1 MEKED
6 SEAESGDPTMTKLLN
21 YFETMEAS
29 GSQSNEVCKYS
40 IMIDSLLET
49 NIKLKT
55 RNREL
60 QDRNKEL
67 QQKNEEF
74 QAEIEHLKGSLGKCT
89 CRTTSSSQE
98 EGEEKD
104 KSEAE
109 GSKGVE
115 SAVVPSTLSEICPA
129 GSSEAGAQ
137 LQEGHEGRKE
147 DGGATPTVPGSPDNP
162 RQVRGGQD
170 VASSEEQDGETV
182 QKQTTRDNC
191 SENHDYNMDEQSE
204 TLHNSQMV
212 LINESN
218 DTNDHGQDYP
228 TLSVDSKA
236 IDSIDYDMDGQSS
249 ETLHYSQTLNNESK
263 DTNDHSQ
270 NNLTLA
276 RYSPTGGSIE
286 PPRTERSAFQ
296 VVYDMMRELS
306 MQAVSGTLHG
316 ASSRLSGNQRL
327 TVDTTGGLG
336 GSAKPAEDNV
346 VVIDLTESVSATQDS
361 CRGDKMEKGRN
372 GCRRSRSR
380 SSSRGRN
387 MASSAQLQ
395 DVTPVQEEHQVTGEE
410 ESAIANDKVTKTWD
424 QALQTNI
431 QEEDRVV
438 NLTQADCHSTPELSD
453 GAVLCSPEMAAEFTE
468 ENRSDHPPKV
478 QTFKRRRRK
487 KARRCGRK
495 PVVKEMSIINGSM
508 SSKDVIQYLQTH
520 HAQEETTFRTD
531 CSGESS
537 TEKREVN
544 PHGMID
550 AESALRAVMVIS
562 DSCTIAEDTDS
573 QVENMDNKGM
583 DSVEE
588 LGHTTVTSVG
598 IDNQE
603 EGKHSQTDD
612 LTATDVC
619 LSRSDTVQQGT
630 SVVQSTDTRT
640 QSTDLSVTCQL
651 EQGRCGSKIVSDDTD
666 MDTPPVAPPKRRGRG
681 RPPKKKRT
689 PPKDRSLHVE
699 NNESSCRSQVT
710 FGDTDVETA
719 PVGQPKRRG
728 RGRPPGKKRPPV
740 DRSLHGENN
749 TPSVYSRLGSP
760 SKEKTE
766 NNEYSICRR
775 PRSLSKEKTEHIE
788 YSISRRPRSLS
799 KEKAV
804 DNEYSISSRL
814 RSRSREKPEERR
826 TELFRSDDE
835 EQEVVRD
842 TASSAVGEDST
853 SWMSPEV
860 SSLEGIPAFS
870 DSVANENTDNA
881 INADEIRSNGKDSV
895 DEAVHKATTNVDGND
910 QEEQQVI
917 SEETADVCH
926 GHSDAIQE
934 EVLVGSI
941 PGETFQSVGR
951 GTKSKTIDSEHIQ
964 EELRIEIPSE
974 STGEISPKLRT
985 SCKPLGKKKYK
996 RRKPPGKSRL
1006 FQQLRRRSKER
1017 HPEIEAELLPG
1028 NDISEQEAPQNTE
1041 SSSTATGTVST
1052 GITDYMQLPDEM
1064 HVTAADELNVSPS
1077 DVADE
1082 EFWSPSDHDSTEMS
1096 FTQDSEEE
1104 DKENGDQ
1111 VLDGGP
1117 EETELTSLVDKDS
1130 SPTTT
1135 SDQEASRKFPD
1146 VLARSLEELSS
1157 VVGKDSSPP
1166 TTTSDREVLKKFPEV
1181 LAKSPVVMIKRLEM
1195 TSQRTYVCEASCH
1208 KDSCNN
1214 VQGPLDPEVATTSPS
1229 LQESTQGSL
1238 PNYPTPETADESETS
1253 CHRDSCSS
1261 VQEPLDPDV
1270 TSPMQESAQGSL
1282 LNYPTPK
1289 TSDELESLKPK
1300 SVENGLCRKVKAR
1313 KGSRESPVEVE
1324 SVEPKSMENGLC
1336 RKVKARKGS
1345 RVSPREKR
1353 NYFPKSQGMTRAWTK
1368 AEVLTQLREYNTRER
1383 SPLRPSERAANEEVH
1398 QETTCLIDLES
1409 ALMAVKVIQNSPL
1422 PPEGNSSK
1430 KCRSKITQRHT
1441 AKHNNKS
1448 STQHEED
1455 HLSHCSAEEDC
1466 PSETLA
1472 PDVYKDA
1479 ERRDEVVESPVHV
1492 KKEIQ
1497 NQENVVGTKLGTLK
1511 IRVRLRKSRV
1521 DGKIRAT
1528 CIDTAASG
1536 GDQKRRRKR
1545 NDEKL
1550 HVKRKIHN
1558 GIAEV
1563 QESKETHSEDGR
1575 TSNEVQQAGRNASLS
1590 KKSSTSLHAQKQKLD
1605 CSKEISK
1612 GQDKAANAKRKGSE
1626 ESSESTEDVIK
1637 TTSLRQARKL
1647 KLAKL
1652 KALECKKI
1660 YKLRDSSTAEKA
1672 CGKPATCMAN
1682 GQTSQSSVK
1691 RKELTDSDA
1700 VAKQHSGG
1708 SLASKTPRSKAGLK
1722 EPVGK
1727 ARVTKVPIC
1736 DRDGKKQK
1744 THSESILQTTAD
1756 EQCQKPSTAVTNVER
1771 CDSSK
1776 ERHQEETRRTLGHA
1790 PPDLTVEN
1798 RRKKDFGSAL
1808 MLADCP
1814 IDERATRQVG
1824 KKAPSQKSLQPRKKR
1839 RMEEK
1844 NPSNGRVVEKRRQSV
1859 GTGEGQEGGKSTNSK
1874 KQSNKP
1880 GNPAQDQMQRTV
1892 VFSLTGTDSHRG
1904 STSDEQWNT
1913 ALSGGCTT
1921 SSSSKASEDQWW
1933 SASSEQRSP
1942 TDVADEVFWS
1952 PGADDVG
1959 AEVEVPFSPVKSQRG
1974 KNPGAA
1980 QTAREAQLNNAATE
1994 EEDSAQSCKKVG
2006 PTRRNSTGNKSST
2019 KRKTEQNKSRGQSS
2033 VKGKGNL
2040 AVKGKDSSTD
2050 ATPLLST
2057 DSRKQLCPEQ
2067 SDVGE
2072 GQSASPSSSNG
2083 TPQFTEAGQKVQVV
2097 FTSVQS
2103 PAMPASLHGDSP
2115 LSPWKRRPPALFS
2128 STNIPRMASLTQEKT
2143 PQESQSEKQK
2153 AGKRRQAKEKP
2164 ANKTVRGRRKT
2175 FPSTSQEQHTAS
2187 AAFQES
2193 SADQV
2198 PDAVSGK
2205 DAMNALNC
2213 VSLQKTGDSVGSCS
2227 QQSNMS
2233 FHMQL
2238 TPQVKVLGSS
2248 RPGTDGGNGSSQ
2260 MLTQLAE
2267 QCYPDPLLTMGC
2279 NKVMLEN
2286 SVRGLQDFGD
2296 DNPVVNMNVSL
2307 PAVSQIPQLN
2317 TTISPTALSLLT
2329 FRSEQAIF
2337 TNMPLDT
2344 VSSLPRAVDN
2354 NMTFDTVTSLPDISF
2369 TLGVQN
2375 ALETEET
2382 AMQEPSSNIK
2392 GQKESA
2398 ETLKKKKQPSP
2409 DNGQMN
2415 VSDNARNFMP
2425 SGKDIYTATSNSI
2438 CDIEVPVM
2446 PDKSCGDTQQR
2457 DAHPLDKIAEVVQH
2471 VPTSPTIK
2479 RKLRNL
2485 VDSPPKEKPTATDKF
2500 SPVPVLIDGKE
2511 KLPIS
2516 RLPPGKNAYTHNAV
2530 LPDQPLQE
2538 NALGH
2543 NLLVLATASD
2553 LVERLWSPTNVDVN
2567 RNNCHPTLHEKHT
2580 TEINRES
2587 ARELAAKVSA
2597 ALSRADDL
2605 GHLTV
2610 GSSNPQAQ
2618 VLMAENLTD
2627 ITAAPGVDEGKTGD
2641 ILEEAMLQITGSQAE
2656 GGASLPKPALTSCT
2670 SSSSAAGNQ
2679 PVDKNPLLNVTA
2691 STQPVGSYPP
2701 LPVAADSMPVKDS
2714 PSVTSANN
2722 NKLDNLLLSVGTTTN
2737 TSCLFSSVT
2746 ASMVPVESSPQT
2758 LETGKD
2764 EFVGRLPAGPPIRTS
2779 SRPVD
2784 SCTSLPATTANS
2796 MSSTATSPVL
2806 SNSTITPTMALLTT
2820 KKTSQSQ
2827 SGKQKAGKDTQAKE
2841 NPAKNTISD
2850 RRKSHTDPRTS
2861 QEQDIISAAFQ
2872 EAIADQLPDT
2882 VSGSCK
2888 EVTAASPVPD
2898 KDVFMGHPIPVARVE
2913 LAESFDSLEVEAS
2926 DVPEQ
2931 ADCANLKGGA
2941 DNDAISAEKRKKW
2954 PETSS
2959 SPKPE
2964 KGSTRVHAIVT
2975 SEPTEFCDAQ
2985 SHTTSLDYSPD
2996 SDDNWEGMETSDADV
3011 HPSCCDTKP
3020 LVGNAKKNTEQEEA
3034 EHFKRNMD
3042 HSNPDICQE
3051 PPMKVRR
3058 TLLLGKAGT
3067 PAGLEDMAKLSVTGA
3082 FVGPHRDV
3090 DFHTIRQKSPE
3101 LSDSPVVSN
3110 SSNSHSST
3118 QLGSVVEKP
3127 SLCNGGATQAEKKTS
3142 PGSLASMVQKGNMKL
3157 KKLRPPSFLASRT
3170 TVGSDVG
3177 DVRSRAPTDRPTHL
3191 QHGTQQGN
3199 GMVQGRDRAS
3209 SSASH
3214 PTFPWV
3220 KETDQ
3225 ERIRRLEQEVQTF
3238 VKDSSQQQMKVRLTT
3253 NDELMKMKHIAA
3265 RYCIEVALVHGWTIL
3280 LYKTRKTKIP
3290 VQPALQRHR

>member
-74 QAEIEHLKGSLGKCT
+74 QAEIKHLKGSLGKCT

-98 EGEEKD
+98 EGETICLQEKD
-104 KSEAE
+104 NSEAE

-115 SAVVPSTLSEICPA
+115 SAVVPSTLSAVEESEICPA

-137 LQEGHEGRKE
+137 LQEGHEDMKV
-147 DGGATPTVPGSPDNP
+147 DGVATPTVPGSPEDP
-162 RQVRGGQD
+162 QEVHGGQD
-170 VASSEEQDGETV
+170 VASSEEQDREMV
-182 QKQTTRDNC
+182 QKQTTRDNS
-191 SENHDYNMDEQSE
+191 SENHDYNMDEQSSE
-204 TLHNSQMV
+204 ALQNSQM
-212 LINESN
+212 I
-218 DTNDHGQDYP
+218 
-228 TLSVDSKA
+228 
-236 IDSIDYDMDGQSS
+236 
-249 ETLHYSQTLNNESK
+249 LNN

-270 NNLTLA
+270 DDLTLT
-276 RYSPTGGSIE
+276 RYSPTGGSME
-286 PPRTERSAFQ
+286 PARTERSAFQ

-306 MQAVSGTLHG
+306 MQAVSGTLQG
-316 ASSRLSGNQRL
+316 TSSRLSGNQRL
-327 TVDTTGGLG
+327 TVDTTGGSG
-336 GSAKPAEDNV
+336 GPAKPVEDNV

-361 CRGDKMEKGRN
+361 CRSDKMEKDRN
-372 GCRRSRSR
+372 SCRRSRSR

-387 MASSAQLQ
+387 TVSSALMQ
-395 DVTPVQEEHQVTGEE
+395 DAASVQEEKQVVCEE
-410 ESAIANDKVTKTWD
+410 ESELSAISNDKATKTWD
-424 QALQTNI
+424 QTLQTNMQEDDI
-431 QEEDRVV
+431 QQDDRVV
-438 NLTQADCHSTPELSD
+438 DLTQADYHSTPELSG
-453 GAVLCSPEMAAEFTE
+453 GAVLCSPEKAAEFTE
-468 ENRSDHPPKV
+468 ENESGHPPKG
-478 QTFKRRRRK
+478 QTFNRRRRK
-487 KARRCGRK
+487 TRKRGRK
-495 PVVKEMSIINGSM
+495 PVIKEMSIINGSM

-520 HAQEETTFRTD
+520 HAQEEITFRTD

-537 TEKREVN
+537 TEKRGGS
-544 PHGMID
+544 PHGVID

-562 DSCTIAEDTDS
+562 DSCTIAEDTDN
-573 QVENMDNKGM
+573 QVENNDNKGV

-588 LGHTTVTSVG
+588 LGHTTVISVG

-603 EGKHSQTDD
+603 EGKHSETDD

-619 LSRSDTVQQGT
+619 PSPSDTVQQGT
-630 SVVQSTDTRT
+630 SAVQSTDTRT
-640 QSTDLSVTCQL
+640 QSTDLGVTCQL

-666 MDTPPVAPPKRRGRG
+666 METPPVAPPKRRGRG
-681 RPPKKKRT
+681 RPPKKKKT

-699 NNESSCRSQVT
+699 NNESSCRSKVT
-710 FGDTDVETA
+710 FGDTDVET
-719 PVGQPKRRG
+719 PVVPPKCRG

-766 NNEYSICRR
+766 NNEYSISRR

-799 KEKAV
+799 KEKTEN
-804 DNEYSISSRL
+804 NEYSISSRL

-826 TELFRSDDE
+826 TELIRSDDE
-835 EQEVVRD
+835 EQTVVRD
-842 TASSAVGEDST
+842 TASF
-853 SWMSPEV
+853 WMTPEL
-860 SSLEGIPAFS
+860 SSSEGIPTFS

-881 INADEIRSNGKDSV
+881 INADESRSNGKDSV
-895 DEAVHKATTNVDGND
+895 DDAVHKVTTHVDGND
-910 QEEQQVI
+910 QKEQPVI

-926 GHSDAIQE
+926 RHSDAIQE

-941 PGETFQSVGR
+941 PGETFQSVDS
-951 GTKSKTIDSEHIQ
+951 GTKTIGSGHIQ

-996 RRKPPGKSRL
+996 RRNPQKKSRL

-1017 HPEIEAELLPG
+1017 HPEIEAELLLG
-1028 NDISEQEAPQNTE
+1028 DDISEQEAPQNTE

-1052 GITDYMQLPDEM
+1052 GIADYMQLPDEM

-1082 EFWSPSDHDSTEMS
+1082 EFWCPSDHDSAEMS
-1096 FTQDSEEE
+1096 FTQHSQEE

-1130 SPTTT
+1130 LPTTT

-1146 VLARSLEELSS
+1146 VLARSPEELSS
-1157 VVGKDSSPP
+1157 IVGKDSSPP
-1166 TTTSDREVLKKFPEV
+1166 ITTSDREVLKKFPEV

-1208 KDSCNN
+1208 KDSCGNL
-1214 VQGPLDPEVATTSPS
+1214 QEPLDPELATTSHS
-1229 LQESTQGSL
+1229 MQESAQGFL
-1238 PNYPTPETADESETS
+1238 PNYPTPETEAS
-1253 CHRDSCSS
+1253 CHGDSCSS

-1289 TSDELESLKPK
+1289 TSDESKSLKPK
-1300 SVENGLCRKVKAR
+1300 S
-1313 KGSRESPVEVE
+1313 
-1324 SVEPKSMENGLC
+1324 MENWLC

-1383 SPLRPSERAANEEVH
+1383 SPLRPSVTRNE
-1398 QETTCLIDLES
+1398 TKCLIDLES
-1409 ALMAVKVIQNSPL
+1409 ALMAVEVIQNLPSP
-1422 PPEGNSSK
+1422 PAGNAMFEGHGDSTSK
-1430 KCRSKITQRHT
+1430 NTPRHT
-1441 AKHNNKS
+1441 TKRNKKS
-1448 STQHEED
+1448 NTQHMED
-1455 HLSHCSAEEDC
+1455 RLSHFSAEKDC
-1466 PSETLA
+1466 PSEETLT
-1472 PDVYKDA
+1472 PDMCKVA
-1479 ERRDEVVESPVHV
+1479 ERRKDVEESSVE
-1492 KKEIQ
+1492 KEFQ
-1497 NQENVVGTKLGTLK
+1497 NYENVIGTKPGTLK
-1511 IRVRLRKSRV
+1511 IRVRLSKSRV

-1536 GDQKRRRKR
+1536 GDQKRSRKSSGQRPQVKR
-1545 NDEKL
+1545 NMD
-1550 HVKRKIHN
+1550 N
-1558 GIAEV
+1558 GIGEV
-1563 QESKETHSEDGR
+1563 QESKGIHSEDGR
-1575 TSNEVQQAGRNASLS
+1575 TSNEVQQAGKNASLS
-1590 KKSSTSLHAQKQKLD
+1590 KKSSSSLHSRKLKLD

-1612 GQDKAANAKRKGSE
+1612 GRDKAANAIRKGSE
-1626 ESSESTEDVIK
+1626 ESTESTEDVIK

-1660 YKLRDSSTAEKA
+1660 YKLRDSSTAEQA
-1672 CGKPATCMAN
+1672 CGKPAVTN
-1682 GQTSQSSVK
+1682 GQTSQFSAK
-1691 RKELTDSDA
+1691 RKDHADSDA
-1700 VAKQHSGG
+1700 AAIQPSGG
-1708 SLASKTPRSKAGLK
+1708 TLRNKTPSSKAGLK
-1722 EPVGK
+1722 EPVSNTK
-1727 ARVTKVPIC
+1727 VTKVSLG
-1736 DRDGKKQK
+1736 DRNGKKQK
-1744 THSESILQTTAD
+1744 THSESIPQTTAD
-1756 EQCQKPSTAVTNVER
+1756 EQCQKPTTAVTNVER
-1771 CDSSK
+1771 RDSSK
-1776 ERHQEETRRTLGHA
+1776 ERHQEETRRTLGSA
-1790 PPDLTVEN
+1790 PPDLTVQN
-1798 RRKKDFGSAL
+1798 KRKKDFGSAL

-1839 RMEEK
+1839 RVEEK
-1844 NPSNGRVVEKRRQSV
+1844 NPSNGRVMEKGRQAV
-1859 GTGEGQEGGKSTNSK
+1859 GTGEGQEGGNSTNSK

-1880 GNPAQDQMQRTV
+1880 GNPAQDQMQRTEAV
-1892 VFSLTGTDSHRG
+1892 SLTGTDSHCG

-1913 ALSGGCTT
+1913 ALSGGGTT
-1921 SSSSKASEDQWW
+1921 SSSSKTSEDQWW
-1933 SASSEQRSP
+1933 SAPSEQRSP

-1959 AEVEVPFSPVKSQRG
+1959 AEVEVPFSPVKARRG
-1974 KNPGAA
+1974 KNPVTT
-1980 QTAREAQLNNAATE
+1980 QTSQEAQLNSAATE
-1994 EEDSAQSCKKVG
+1994 GEHSAQSCKKVS
-2006 PTRRNSTGNKSST
+2006 PTRRKSTGNKSST

-2033 VKGKGNL
+2033 VKGKGDL

-2083 TPQFTEAGQKVQVV
+2083 APQFTEAGQKVQVV

-2128 STNIPRMASLTQEKT
+2128 STNIPRMAPLTQEKT

-2153 AGKRRQAKEKP
+2153 AGKRRQAIEKR

-2175 FPSTSQEQHTAS
+2175 FPSTSQEQHMAS

-2193 SADQV
+2193 SAEQV
-2198 PDAVSGK
+2198 PDTVSGK

-2248 RPGTDGGNGSSQ
+2248 RPSTDGAQ
-2260 MLTQLAE
+2260 TPTQLAE

-2354 NMTFDTVTSLPDISF
+2354 NMQFDTVTSLPDISF

-2375 ALETEET
+2375 ALESEET
-2382 AMQEPSSNIK
+2382 AMQEPSANLE
-2392 GQKESA
+2392 GQKESV
-2398 ETLKKKKQPSP
+2398 ETLKKKKPSL

-2415 VSDNARNFMP
+2415 VSDTARNFMP
-2425 SGKDIYTATSNSI
+2425 SGKDRYTATNNSI
-2438 CDIEVPVM
+2438 CDIEVPLV
-2446 PDKSCGDTQQR
+2446 PDESCGDTQQR

-2471 VPTSPTIK
+2471 VPMSPTIK

-2516 RLPPGKNAYTHNAV
+2516 RFPPGKNAYSHNAV

-2553 LVERLWSPTNVDVN
+2553 LVERLWSPTKVDVN
-2567 RNNCHPTLHEKHT
+2567 RNNCHPTQHEKHT

-2597 ALSRADDL
+2597 ALSGADDL
-2605 GHLTV
+2605 GHLTA

-2618 VLMAENLTD
+2618 VLMAGNLTD
-2627 ITAAPGVDEGKTGD
+2627 STAAPGVDEGKTGD

-2656 GGASLPKPALTSCT
+2656 GGASLPKPAPTSVAKPATGCT

-2691 STQPVGSYPP
+2691 STKPVGSYPP
-2701 LPVAADSMPVKDS
+2701 LHVAADSMPVNNS

-2737 TSCLFSSVT
+2737 TSCLFSSAR
-2746 ASMVPVESSPQT
+2746 ASTKPVESSPQT
-2758 LETGKD
+2758 SETGND

-2796 MSSTATSPVL
+2796 MSSTATSPLL

-2827 SGKQKAGKDTQAKE
+2827 SDKQKAGKDTQAKE

-2850 RRKSHTDPRTS
+2850 RGKSHTDPRTS

-2872 EAIADQLPDT
+2872 EAIADQVLDT

-2888 EVTAASPVPD
+2888 EGTATSPFPD

-2959 SPKPE
+2959 SPKPA
-2964 KGSTRVHAIVT
+2964 KGSTRVDALVT
-2975 SEPTEFCDAQ
+2975 SQTSSEFCDAQ

-3011 HPSCCDTKP
+3011 HASCYDTKP
-3020 LVGNAKKNTEQEEA
+3020 SVGNAKKNTEQEEA

-3042 HSNPDICQE
+3042 YSNPDICQE
-3051 PPMKVRR
+3051 PPSKVRR

-3177 DVRSRAPTDRPTHL
+3177 DVRNRAQTDRPTHL
-3191 QHGTQQGN
+3191 QQGTQQGN
-3199 GMVQGRDRAS
+3199 GMVQGRDRATS
-3209 SSASH
+3209 SGSH

-3290 VQPALQRHR
+3290 VQPALQRQR